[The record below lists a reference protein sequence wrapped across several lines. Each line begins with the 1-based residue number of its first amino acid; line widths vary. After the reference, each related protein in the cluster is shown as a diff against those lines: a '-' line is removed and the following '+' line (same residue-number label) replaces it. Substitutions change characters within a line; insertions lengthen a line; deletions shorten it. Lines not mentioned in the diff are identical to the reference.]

1 MKPVSYLIVEDE
13 ALAAERL
20 QEMIQKNRP
29 NWKLLEV
36 IPSVRLAVAKL
47 EMLNPDII
55 FLDVHLSDG
64 NSFAIFDQ
72 ISPKSAIIF
81 TTAYDKYA
89 LKAFSLNSIDYLLK
103 PISNDELKRGLSKF
117 EQRSLHDN
125 HSLDWKSILQD
136 FKPNYKDRFMVS
148 TGERIKSLP
157 IDKICF
163 FYAQGKHIFIT
174 DKLGKEYL
182 IDHTLTKLSEVLNP
196 KKFFQINRQY
206 IIAFDCISEMI
217 AYSKGRLK
225 LITNP
230 ATPSEAIVSVDKAPR
245 FKAWLEG
252 E

>member
-1 MKPVSYLIVEDE
+1 MEVSYVIIEDE
-13 ALAAERL
+13 ELAADRL
-20 QEMIQKNRP
+20 SEMLHKARP
-29 NWKLLEV
+29 DWKQLAV
-36 IPSVRLAVAKL
+36 IPSIRMAVNKL
-47 EMLNPDII
+47 PTLKPDLI

-103 PISNDELKRGLSKF
+103 PVSGKDLNRALSKF
-117 EQRSLHDN
+117 EERSLHTG
-125 HSLDWKSILQD
+125 HEPDWKSILRD
-136 FKPNYKDRFMVS
+136 FSPHYKDRFMVS

-157 IDKICF
+157 VDEVSF
-163 FYAQGKHIFIT
+163 FHAQGKHTFIT
-174 DKLGKEYL
+174 DRQGVEYL
-182 IDHTLTKLSEVLNP
+182 IDHTITRLSEVLDP
-196 KKFFQINRQY
+196 KKFFQINRQF
-206 IIAFDCISEMI
+206 IVSFDCISEMI

-225 LITNP
+225 LVTNP
-230 ATPSEAIVSVDKAPR
+230 PTPSEAIVSVDKAPR

>member
-1 MKPVSYLIVEDE
+1 MAVNYVIVEDE

-20 QEMIQKNRP
+20 QAMVKEKQPGWILK
-29 NWKLLEV
+29 EV

-47 EMLNPDII
+47 ELLKPDLI
-55 FLDVHLSDG
+55 FLDVHLADG

-72 ISPKSAIIF
+72 VSPKAAIIF

-103 PISNDELKRGLSKF
+103 PISNDDLNRAIAKF
-117 EQRSLHDN
+117 EQRSLHN
-125 HSLDWKSILQD
+125 SHTPDWKSILQD
-136 FKPNYKDRFMVS
+136 FQPNYKDRFMVS

-157 IDKICF
+157 VDEVSF
-163 FYAQGKHIFIT
+163 FYAQGKHTFIT
-174 DKLGKEYL
+174 DKSGREYL

-206 IIAFDCISEMI
+206 IVAFDCISEMI

-230 ATPSEAIVSVDKAPR
+230 ITPGEAIVSVDKSPR

>member
-1 MKPVSYLIVEDE
+1 MAIKYVIVEDE

-20 QEMIQKNRP
+20 QAMIQERQADWELKDI
-29 NWKLLEV
+29 
-36 IPSVRLAVAKL
+36 IPSVRLAVSKL
-47 EMLNPDII
+47 PTLKPDLI

-64 NSFAIFDQ
+64 NSFAVFDQ
-72 ISPKSAIIF
+72 IEPKASIIF

-103 PISNDELKRGLSKF
+103 PVSSSDLNRAINKF
-117 EQRSLHDN
+117 NERSLHTG
-125 HSLDWKSILQD
+125 HEPDWKSILQD
-136 FKPNYKDRFMVS
+136 FKPHYKDRFMVS

-157 IDKICF
+157 IDQICF
-163 FYAQGKHIFIT
+163 FHAQGKHTFIT
-174 DKLGKEYL
+174 DRAGVEYL
-182 IDHTLTKLSEVLNP
+182 IDYTITRLGEVLDP

-206 IIAFDCISEMI
+206 IVGFDCISEMI

-225 LITNP
+225 LITKP
-230 ATPSEAIVSVDKAPR
+230 VTPSEAIVSVDKAPK

>member
-1 MKPVSYLIVEDE
+1 MKPVSYVIVEDE

-29 NWKLLEV
+29 GWKLLEV
-36 IPSVRLAVAKL
+36 ISSVRLAVAKL
-47 EMLNPDII
+47 EMLNPEII

-72 ISPKSAIIF
+72 ISPKAAIIF

-103 PISNDELKRGLSKF
+103 PISNDELNRGLLKF
-117 EQRSLHDN
+117 EQRSLHN
-125 HSLDWKSILQD
+125 SHTPDWRSILQD
-136 FKPNYKDRFMVS
+136 FQPSYKDRFMVS
-148 TGERIKSLP
+148 TGERIKSLSV
-157 IDKICF
+157 DEICF
-163 FYAQGKHIFIT
+163 FHAQGKHTFIT
-174 DKLGKEYL
+174 DKTAKEYL
-182 IDHTLTKLSEVLNP
+182 IDHTVIKLSEVLDP

-206 IIAFDCISEMI
+206 IISFDCISEMI

-230 ATPSEAIVSVDKAPR
+230 STPSEAIVSVDKASR